1 MPTRTRPVTIC
12 PRCGPTR
19 RRCDT
24 STALVLIGLLVGVLA
39 GVSQAF
45 FARGTGPQPAGLYVA
60 AIAAAVAQLW
70 LVARAFA
77 GSHCPDRVRSDP
89 TGGYACRA

>member
-1 MPTRTRPVTIC
+1 MPTHARCVTIC

-39 GVSQAF
+39 GISQAF
-45 FARGTGPQPAGLYVA
+45 YARGTGPQPAGLYVA

-70 LVARAFA
+70 VVARAFG
-77 GSHCPDRVRSDP
+77 GSHCDDRLLPVVAVGHARQ
-89 TGGYACRA
+89 